1 MVSSSYQVIHDKI
14 ANPKQGECETKYV
27 CKHGINVD
35 VFNRRKS
42 FHHNH
47 LWSTT
52 ICVVKHGNFFFFRK
66 CDCFQFFSSLSKLQ
80 IHRAVLSLSLS
91 PPKRKRKKMIN
102 HELLEAFL
110 PFFLARKVTKKKM
123 TSTRRQEID
132 GWMTNTSYY
141 QGTLEDSTLITVL
154 FRPCMLSF
162 KFYPIRQR
170 KKLILGKRQH
180 ASP

>member
-1 MVSSSYQVIHDKI
+1 M
-14 ANPKQGECETKYV
+14 
-27 CKHGINVD
+27 IN
-35 VFNRRKS
+35 
-42 FHHNH
+42 NH
-47 LWSTT
+47 LCCKTW
-52 ICVVKHGNFFFFRK
+52 IFFFFPENVIVFNSFPVCLNFK
-66 CDCFQFFSSLSKLQ
+66 Y
-80 IHRAVLSLSLS
+80 IEAVLSLSLS